1 MASLARHALS
11 LMILTASLTVAAQ
24 GISDPGYMTA
34 IRQEIARLNIN
45 AVCDD
50 RAGTCVFPT
59 TLGEQGPTLDVTIR
73 ISSAT
78 HTVYIY
84 IERFM
89 EIGTP
94 EGPGLELAR
103 LLLACNR
110 QMVTSKLEWDES
122 TATIRI
128 SVVLNTDS
136 NFDRKAFRSQLLG
149 MLSNARRIRPALV
162 EAMKNNP

>member
-1 MASLARHALS
+1 MASLTRRAL
-11 LMILTASLTVAAQ
+11 LLTILAASQTVAAQ
-24 GISDPGYMTA
+24 GIPDPGYMTV
-34 IRQEIARLNIN
+34 IRQEITRLNID

-50 RAGTCVFPT
+50 RAGTCVFAT
-59 TLGEQGPTLDVTIR
+59 TLGEEGPTLDVTIR
-73 ISSAT
+73 TSSAT
-78 HTVYIY
+78 RTVYIY

-89 EIGTP
+89 EIDTP
-94 EGPGLELAR
+94 KGPGLELAR
-103 LLLACNR
+103 LLLAYNR

-149 MLSNARRIRPALV
+149 VLSNARRIRPALI
-162 EAMKNNP
+162 EAMKTAP

>member
-1 MASLARHALS
+1 MASLAHRAL
-11 LMILTASLTVAAQ
+11 LLAILAAPLTVAA
-24 GISDPGYMTA
+24 GDMSDPGYMTA
-34 IRQEIARLNIN
+34 IRQEIARLNID

-73 ISSAT
+73 SSFAT

-84 IERFM
+84 IERFI
-89 EIGTP
+89 EIDTP
-94 EGPGLELAR
+94 KGPGLELAR
-103 LLLACNR
+103 LLLAYNR
-110 QMVTSKLEWDES
+110 HMVTSKLEWDES

-149 MLSNARRIRPALV
+149 VLSNARRIRPALI
-162 EAMKNNP
+162 EAMKTAQ

>member
-1 MASLARHALS
+1 MASLARRALS
-11 LMILTASLTVAAQ
+11 LMILTASLTVAARD
-24 GISDPGYMTA
+24 ISEPGYMTA
-34 IRQEIARLNIN
+34 IRQEIARLNID

-50 RAGTCVFPT
+50 RAGTCVFAT
-59 TLGEQGPTLDVTIR
+59 TIGEEGSTLDVTIR
-73 ISSAT
+73 LGSAT

-89 EIGTP
+89 EIDTP
-94 EGPGLELAR
+94 KGPGLELAR
-103 LLLACNR
+103 LLLAYNR

-149 MLSNARRIRPALV
+149 MLSNARRIRPALI
-162 EAMKNNP
+162 EAMKTTP

>member
-1 MASLARHALS
+1 
-11 LMILTASLTVAAQ
+11 MILSASLTVAARD
-24 GISDPGYMTA
+24 IFDPGYMIA
-34 IRQEIARLNIN
+34 IRQEIARLNID

-50 RAGTCVFPT
+50 RAGTCVFAT
-59 TLGEQGPTLDVTIR
+59 TLGEEGPTLDVTIR
-73 ISSAT
+73 LSFAT

-84 IERFM
+84 IERFI
-89 EIGTP
+89 EIDTP
-94 EGPGLELAR
+94 KGPGLELAR
-103 LLLACNR
+103 LLLAYNR

-149 MLSNARRIRPALV
+149 MLSNARRIRPAII
-162 EAMKNNP
+162 ETMKTAP